1 MSRLLILKLLGICLL
16 VSELIFIC
24 LVIQGQDTSTN
35 AVDTTTPDRP
45 IYVMALGDISCGSAT
60 QPTATECQG
69 GRVAEAVKRRRP
81 DALLLLGDL
90 QYDRGEL
97 TEFQL
102 NFDRDWGT
110 LRDIS
115 HAVPGNH
122 EYATPKAEGYFTYW
136 SGDKASSNQAGERGK
151 GYYSFDIGSWHF
163 IALNSNCE
171 HIGGCGEDLD
181 QSKWLKNDITV
192 ASNKCTIAFW
202 HHPVFTV
209 GRYSENRQQTIKGE
223 TFWRLLDGNAA
234 IILNGHDHNYQRFE
248 PQNLQGLPSPQSPR
262 QFVV

>member
-1 MSRLLILKLLGICLL
+1 
-16 VSELIFIC
+16 
-24 LVIQGQDTSTN
+24 
-35 AVDTTTPDRP
+35 
-45 IYVMALGDISCGSAT
+45 
-60 QPTATECQG
+60 
-69 GRVAEAVKRRRP
+69 
-81 DALLLLGDL
+81 LLLGDL

-262 QFVV
+262 QFVVGTGGKTLYQLKLRPKMGFASDNTFGFLELQLSEGSYKWWFRDVQSRVIDNGVARCPGN